1 MNAPGTFGDS
11 ARNILKGPGIDTAD
25 VAIIKNW
32 SALERY
38 GLQFRWE
45 MFNAFN
51 HPSFGNPNAD
61 ASPNNAS
68 EGQITGI
75 GSIQP
80 RVMQGGLKLSF

>member
-1 MNAPGTFGDS
+1 
-11 ARNILKGPGIDTAD
+11 
-25 VAIIKNW
+25 
-32 SALERY
+32 
-38 GLQFRWE
+38 